1 MFWLLR
7 FRGETIGDT
16 LVLSI
21 NAIVWQLHKLL
32 YKISHPSATK
42 RDFAQYITSK
52 KPNLYWNRF
61 PFDIR
66 EKLLYDS
73 SVRLWIDVTGITWLY
88 YSTAQEC
95 PSEWFSMMS
104 SGQIGMDIGAH
115 RGFWSLLHQHKVWP
129 GGLIFALEPNPENYR
144 NLIRIIAKNK
154 ISNIVP
160 LPMAAWSKGTLLSLE
175 FGSDSFTSRVREGKG
190 NDVLAISIDGLV
202 ESLSLPRLDW
212 IKMDIEGAE
221 VEALRG
227 AMKTLLRYRPTLWLE
242 FHDTLQEVKALLAE
256 ANYEIKGELH
266 LSPGQFREYGHL
278 WAVPQAP
285 VS

>member
-1 MFWLLR
+1 MW
-7 FRGETIGDT
+7 DT
-16 LVLSI
+16 LVLGI
-21 NAIVWQLHKLL
+21 NAIVWQIHKLL

-42 RDFAQYITSK
+42 RDFAQYIASK

-61 PFDIR
+61 PFDVR

-104 SGQIGMDIGAH
+104 PGQIGMDIGAH
-115 RGFWSLLHQHKVWP
+115 RGFWSLLHYHKLWP

-144 NLIRIIAKNK
+144 NLIRVIAKNK

-175 FGSDSFTSRVREGKG
+175 FGIDSFTSRVKEGKG

-227 AMKTLLRYRPTLWLE
+227 AMKTLLRYRPTLWIE

-266 LSPGQFREYGHL
+266 LSTFLFREYGHL

>member
-1 MFWLLR
+1 
-7 FRGETIGDT
+7 
-16 LVLSI
+16 
-21 NAIVWQLHKLL
+21 VWQLRKLL

-42 RDFAQYITSK
+42 RDFVQYINSK

-144 NLIRIIAKNK
+144 NLIRNIAKNK

-175 FGSDSFTSRVREGKG
+175 FGSDSFTSRVKEGKG